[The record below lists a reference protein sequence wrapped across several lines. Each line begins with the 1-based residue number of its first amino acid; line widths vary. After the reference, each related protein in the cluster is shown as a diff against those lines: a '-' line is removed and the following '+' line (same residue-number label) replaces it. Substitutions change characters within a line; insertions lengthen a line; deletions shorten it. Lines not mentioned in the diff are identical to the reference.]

1 MGGGSG
7 ALPHG
12 TRQEAVSPPPREVG
26 DHACLR
32 LLKYTFPKA
41 ACPARGLQEPGEGLH
56 AFTHIF
62 LSLRR
67 GRGSLSSV
75 GPTAPFQLCPEP
87 LTIHV
92 HHALHP
98 CGHPLSRA
106 TKSHPAF
113 PSESRPQLTPSCFS
127 AAMHSPATRLI
138 RTRDSPRGPRIH
150 SSLPKL
156 AFLQVPFV
164 SSRAPPATQEVVSAP
179 DRSHPSMLMSHS
191 PHPLPPPGPQ
201 AQPACP
207 RPLSASSVCTAT
219 FLRRAVGL
227 PWTSGSRAN
236 YVTFPTRLLL

>member
-106 TKSHPAF
+106 TESYPAF
-113 PSESRPQLTPSCFS
+113 PSESRPQLTPSCLS
-127 AAMHSPATRLI
+127 AAMHSPATRLSYAPETHHADPEFI
-138 RTRDSPRGPRIH
+138 VLSPNSPSSRFPLSAAGRPRPPRRSFQPQTGVTRRCSCPTAPTPCPRPAPRPSPRAHGL
-150 SSLPKL
+150 S
-156 AFLQVPFV
+156 
-164 SSRAPPATQEVVSAP
+164 
-179 DRSHPSMLMSHS
+179 
-191 PHPLPPPGPQ
+191 
-201 AQPACP
+201 P
-207 RPLSASSVCTAT
+207 RPLSALPPFSVGPLVC
-219 FLRRAVGL
+219 LGPQGL
-227 PWTSGSRAN
+227 
-236 YVTFPTRLLL
+236 VPTP